1 MRRSLLPALV
11 IPLVVVA
18 GCAEPS
24 ASPEREAIV
33 HSGPPTAED
42 GGDASDKADGP
53 QGQPPIDGPLEVRR
67 AGAVELDG
75 EGGCAFRYS
84 VRAVQARG
92 FAFDGSVVAIGDA
105 GVTFDVREWFVGG
118 DAATV
123 TLTMAGPTQSG
134 MSESPPSYAV
144 GTRLLVSGEDRIV
157 WGCGFT
163 RYFDEETAAAWRS

>member
-1 MRRSLLPALV
+1 MRRSLLPAFV
-11 IPLVVVA
+11 IPLLVVA
-18 GCAEPS
+18 GCAEPA

-33 HSGPPTAED
+33 HSGPPTAEEGD
-42 GGDASDKADGP
+42 GGGRAEGP
-53 QGQPPIDGPLEVRR
+53 EDQPPIDGPLEVRR

-92 FAFDGSVVAIGDA
+92 FAFDGTVVAIGDA
-105 GVTFDVREWFVGG
+105 GVTFDVREWFAGG
-118 DAATV
+118 DAANV

-134 MSESPPSYAV
+134 MSESPPSYTV
-144 GTRLLVSGEDRIV
+144 GTRLLVSGEDQIV

-163 RYFDEETAAAWRS
+163 RYFEEETAAAWRS